1 MDWMRSVL
9 WFRVDKPYWDDAE
22 KQPLSPDLILNDDGD
37 VKKSRI
43 DGDDAKHEVT
53 TAVTQARE
61 LREDVNNDDI
71 ETSKLLDKENEP
83 SCLSISLYSAIAIA
97 FICVF
102 LVVLRGYV
110 KYVLLSLEETDLW
123 VSFIVFSILFTV
135 VSFPLTWGYI
145 LLNIAAGY
153 LYGLCLGVFVVMTCA
168 LCGLSIA
175 HVIIRKF
182 LAKCIMARIN
192 NHSVRAI
199 MRVIDSGHGFRVVV
213 LSRLTPIPFG
223 LQNGLFAVS
232 NITTSRYIMA
242 SMVGMFP
249 SQGMHAYIGSTL
261 RSMEEVISS
270 SSGSSFTAYIIFIGQ
285 LLMAVALLTFVIR
298 RAKVE
303 LNKTVQGLDDRHGQG
318 HDSDPFLPSEK
329 GSHGNGVV
337 IVNVHKPTA
346 LKRHSPSNSLA
357 GQTVLL

>member
-123 VSFIVFSILFTV
+123 VSFLVFSILFTV

-232 NITTSRYIMA
+232 A
-242 SMVGMFP
+242 STFGF
-249 SQGMHAYIGSTL
+249 AK
-261 RSMEEVISS
+261 
-270 SSGSSFTAYIIFIGQ
+270 SGT
-285 LLMAVALLTFVIR
+285 
-298 RAKVE
+298 
-303 LNKTVQGLDDRHGQG
+303 
-318 HDSDPFLPSEK
+318 
-329 GSHGNGVV
+329 
-337 IVNVHKPTA
+337 
-346 LKRHSPSNSLA
+346 
-357 GQTVLL
+357 